1 MLGYYRRNVADSP
14 TWKQSTK
21 RANPLKNILVGDHRR
36 PLWQVFLMMSG
47 LWLFTYMAIPTL
59 TRELALDGLLDA
71 KAISFTMMLLPP
83 PQG

>member
-1 MLGYYRRNVADSP
+1 
-14 TWKQSTK
+14 
-21 RANPLKNILVGDHRR
+21 
-36 PLWQVFLMMSG
+36 MMSG

-59 TRELALDGLLDA
+59 IRELALDGLLDA